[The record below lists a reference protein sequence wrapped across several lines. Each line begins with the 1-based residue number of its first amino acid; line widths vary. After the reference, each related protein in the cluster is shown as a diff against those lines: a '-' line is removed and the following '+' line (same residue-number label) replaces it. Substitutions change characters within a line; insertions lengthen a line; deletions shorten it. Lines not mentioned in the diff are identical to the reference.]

1 VNSGYPNQKGYL
13 APYKGVKY
21 HLPEFRAGPRS
32 SGKKEVFNQLHSSLR
47 NHIERCFG
55 ILKMKWRILLDLP
68 SYPMLKQSKIIH
80 ACMALHNFIRDSK
93 IADELFDQCDRDE
106 DYMPIP
112 STHNASGLGDEEGA
126 MNDFRDQIANALF
139 ARRM

>member
-1 VNSGYPNQKGYL
+1 
-13 APYKGVKY
+13 
-21 HLPEFRAGPRS
+21 
-32 SGKKEVFNQLHSSLR
+32 
-47 NHIERCFG
+47 
-55 ILKMKWRILLDLP
+55 
-68 SYPMLKQSKIIH
+68 MLKQSKIIH
-80 ACMALHNFIRDSK
+80 ACMALHNFVRDSK
-93 IADELFDQCDRDE
+93 MADELFDQCDQDK